1 MGNPTELIKNPTFL
15 HFEHPYC
22 GGRCNAIFLERG
34 RALREGYGF
43 HTGPKNPIMA
53 LISEYMLTADRLICT
68 HARYNS

>member
-1 MGNPTELIKNPTFL
+1 MIEDDITRNPLTPAPQLQLGIVL
-15 HFEHPYC
+15 V
-22 GGRCNAIFLERG
+22 LERG